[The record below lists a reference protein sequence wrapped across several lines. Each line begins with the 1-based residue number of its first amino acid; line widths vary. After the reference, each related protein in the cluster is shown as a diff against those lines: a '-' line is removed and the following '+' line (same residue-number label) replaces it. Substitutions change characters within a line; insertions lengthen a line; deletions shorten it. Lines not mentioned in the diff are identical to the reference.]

1 MSGEAT
7 GFFAPW
13 IVLRQEH
20 AAAYLAGAIGAL
32 RAARLNHLYP
42 DPAALIGSIEV
53 LALGIREGLYRE
65 LDIDRRSGLPVAAEW
80 QRTRRDV
87 ASAEA
92 VAVALHSPKE
102 PRPRASRGPE
112 RARLLWQARR
122 RYFNALRGKPAW
134 AAEGHSVLPRRRSP
148 RRLEVRGVVEGIDGG
163 GRAVRVTLL
172 FSQETRSPRPL
183 VEARGEGAA
192 FGADLAALK
201 KICLHG
207 PADAVFA
214 WLARRPGIEVQ
225 QVSIGSVGPFFF
237 SALRPGRPWAELVRD
252 EREVVGSFGLD
263 QAAVDLEADSWQ
275 DPLEAPPGHREEG
288 PFRRSRERK
297 FVCSNALR
305 EALSRLC
312 RMAGT
317 RNVVYLSAG
326 GERDR

>member
-13 IVLRQEH
+13 IVLRKER
-20 AAAYLAGAIGAL
+20 AAAYLAGAAGAL
-32 RAARLNHLYP
+32 RAARLNNLYP
-42 DPAALIGSIEV
+42 DPAALVGSIEV
-53 LALGIREGLYRE
+53 LSLGNREGLYRE

-87 ASAEA
+87 ASSEA
-92 VAVALHSPKE
+92 LAAALRPPEE
-102 PRPRASRGPE
+102 PARRASRGPA
-112 RARLLWQARR
+112 RARLRSQARR
-122 RYFNALRGKPAW
+122 RYSNALRGKPTW
-134 AAEGHSVLPRRRSP
+134 AAEGHSVLLRRRSP

-163 GRAVRVTLL
+163 GRAARVTLL
-172 FSQETRSPRPL
+172 FSQETSSPRPL
-183 VEARGEGAA
+183 IVAQGDSVA

-207 PADAVFA
+207 SAAGVFA
-214 WLARRPGIEVQ
+214 WLAGRPGIEVQ

-237 SALRPGRPWAELVRD
+237 AALRPSPPWAELLRD
-252 EREVVGSFGLD
+252 ERELVGSFGLD

-275 DPLEAPPGHREEG
+275 DPLEAPPGRREEG
-288 PFRRSRERK
+288 PFRCSRERK
-297 FVCSNALR
+297 FVCSSALR

-312 RMAGT
+312 RTAGT

-326 GERDR
+326 GGHAR